1 MRQTRR
7 GGLDGGCLIRRR
19 RPRGVMGRKC
29 SVVRADG
36 DPGAAKVG
44 SVGYPDLSFRLGGG
58 PGPAERFKDV

>member
-1 MRQTRR
+1 
-7 GGLDGGCLIRRR
+7 
-19 RPRGVMGRKC
+19 MGRKC

-36 DPGAAKVG
+36 DAGAAKVG